1 MTRLDFSR
9 CAAEVPAYTDRMAY
23 ISDLALS
30 PLWGDAPDA
39 DIPQQRIE
47 ELGQVWDAINR
58 PMREIAA
65 AAGLSQRK
73 LAERFM
79 VPYRTMDSWC
89 SSSRDLS
96 SARACPLYTRLMM
109 QECLGLLPIQK

>member
-1 MTRLDFSR
+1 MTRLDYSR

-30 PLWGDAPDA
+30 PLWGDAPEA
-39 DIPQQRIE
+39 EVPQQRID
-47 ELGQVWDAINR
+47 ELGQVWDAVNR
-58 PMREIAA
+58 PMREIPP

-79 VPYRTMDSWC
+79 IPYRTMEDWC
-89 SSSRDLS
+89 RGV
-96 SARACPLYTRLMM
+96 RECPAYVRLMI
-109 QECLGLLPIQK
+109 QECLGLLPVEN